1 LRPSWSIIFDMDN
14 VHSDVARRACQLLG
28 IEGLA
33 ARLDVSRSAVQ
44 AWLAGTVTPP
54 PRAFRK
60 MLSFLR
66 KTDPAYRPV
75 TPRV

>member
-1 LRPSWSIIFDMDN
+1 MEGPALPDK
-14 VHSDVARRACQLLG
+14 VHSDVAHRACQLLG
-28 IEGLA
+28 IDGLA
-33 ARLDVSRSAVQ
+33 ARLDVSRSAIQ

-66 KTDPAYRPV
+66 KADPAFRPV
-75 TPRV
+75 RPQH